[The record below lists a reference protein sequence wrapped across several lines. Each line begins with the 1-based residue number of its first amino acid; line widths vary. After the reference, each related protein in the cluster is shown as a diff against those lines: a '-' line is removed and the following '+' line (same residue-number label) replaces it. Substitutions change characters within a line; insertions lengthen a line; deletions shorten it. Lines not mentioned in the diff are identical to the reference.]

1 MAKYLPYADI
11 DRAPEEKKRGIT
23 INSTTLEYQTE
34 KRHFSHVDCP
44 GHNDYVKNMITGAAR
59 MDVAILVISAADGPM
74 SQTKQHLLLC
84 KQVGV
89 KDIVVFLNKSD
100 LVSDEDMYQ
109 LIELE
114 VRELLTNYGFDGKAA
129 IFVRGSAL
137 SALDGTNKEKGEDSI
152 KRLLDVLD
160 SQIKLPK
167 RAIDKPFLLSIDHS
181 LNIPVSI
188 IYLIKIREEE
198 LLQQEL

>member
-11 DRAPEEKKRGIT
+11 DKAPEEKKRGIT

-74 SQTKQHLLLC
+74 SQTKEHLLLC

-89 KDIVVFLNKSD
+89 KDIVVFMNKSD
-100 LVSDEDMYQ
+100 LVSDEEMYQ
-109 LIELE
+109 LIEME
-114 VRELLTNYGFDGKAA
+114 VRELLTNYGFDGKKA

-137 SALDGTNKEKGEDSI
+137 AAIDGSNKEKGEDSI

-160 SQIKLPK
+160 SQLPLPP
-167 RAIDKPFLLSIDHS
+167 RSIDKPFLLSIDHTI
-181 LNIPVSI
+181 NIGV
-188 IYLIKIREEE
+188 
-198 LLQQEL
+198 